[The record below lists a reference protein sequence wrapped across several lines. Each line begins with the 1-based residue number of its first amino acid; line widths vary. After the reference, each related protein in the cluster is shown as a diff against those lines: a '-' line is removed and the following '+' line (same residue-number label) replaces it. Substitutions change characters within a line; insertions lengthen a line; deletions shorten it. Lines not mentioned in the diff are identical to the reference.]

1 MCEGEEGSGGG
12 AVASES
18 VLVGRDGEGVEFWKQ
33 EAFQNFGSGT
43 EERNWAVVRAKA
55 GQFAGL

>member
-1 MCEGEEGSGGG
+1 MRGNGGG